1 MLTNQVKQHLA
12 PAVFLKRKAEL
23 LWGWDT
29 PCGRGGWG
37 GVCPPVSLESP
48 KSLPVSSEDLSPPAT
63 HLALPS
69 KPYQILGDTDAQL
82 TNCLLPSPAGVLLD
96 LRPALGTGGGG

>member
-1 MLTNQVKQHLA
+1 MLTDQVKQHLA

-37 GVCPPVSLESP
+37 VCVHQYHLKAPRVSQCLQRISVLLPPTSPCPPSP
-48 KSLPVSSEDLSPPAT
+48 TRSWVTLMPSLPTAFYQALLGSS
-63 HLALPS
+63 
-69 KPYQILGDTDAQL
+69 
-82 TNCLLPSPAGVLLD
+82 
-96 LRPALGTGGGG
+96 